1 MTSFYGGSLKITRT
15 VPLNNHVKSFLFAG
29 LGTKYLIKIVQ
40 IFAQRCIYIQLQNSE
55 QLLRLELA
63 GVPSAMGRAE
73 MIEFFS
79 LGQLF
84 ISSGIL

>member
-1 MTSFYGGSLKITRT
+1 M
-15 VPLNNHVKSFLFAG
+15 FAG

-40 IFAQRCIYIQLQNSE
+40 MPEGIYIYTQLQNSE
-55 QLLRLELA
+55 YLLRLELA